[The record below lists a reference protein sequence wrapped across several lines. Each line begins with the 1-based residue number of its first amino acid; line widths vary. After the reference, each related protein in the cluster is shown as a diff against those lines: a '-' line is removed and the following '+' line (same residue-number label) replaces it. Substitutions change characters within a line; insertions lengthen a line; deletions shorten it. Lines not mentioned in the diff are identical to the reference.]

1 MNLDIILECRMIL
14 AQVTVEMDHPVQ
26 AHAPEQ
32 ESWATSMTGI
42 ARINNGQ
49 PAQSLIS
56 QIIIP
61 PKDGE
66 PTAV

>member
-1 MNLDIILECRMIL
+1 MNLDIILECHMIL
-14 AQVTVEMDHPVQ
+14 AQVTVEMDRPVQ
-26 AHAPEQ
+26 AHATEQ
-32 ESWATSMTGI
+32 ESWATSMIGI

-49 PAQSLIS
+49 HAQSLIS

-61 PKDGE
+61 LKDGE